1 MASKELWHYFFEP
14 VEEDKKADTIR
25 LLTNAGIKT
34 VRYNFDQFYNNNFCH
49 PGIVFF
55 NHPNT
60 ELYNFLKKIS
70 GQGLRRILCVGVE
83 EDLSSKEIW
92 NFLQCDVEDAFSL
105 GRFSD
110 FGGEIAARLRHWEQI
125 DEIIESPLVGQ
136 NLIGKSLVWI
146 KTLRKIV
153 HIARF
158 TDASV
163 LITGESGTGKE
174 LTARLIHALDKARG
188 KNSLVVLDCTTIVPE
203 LSGSEFFGHERGAF
217 TGAVMGREGAF
228 ALAHKGTLFLDE
240 VGELSLGLQAELL
253 RVVQERKYKRVG
265 GNSWQD
271 TDFRLVCA
279 TNRNLLEQE
288 KQGGFRRDFY
298 HRLAVWTCHLPP
310 LSNRVED
317 ISLLA
322 RHFLEKIFDG
332 KEPPELDRTVSEF
345 LIGREYQGNVREL
358 YQLIKR
364 IAYQHVGNGIITAGD
379 IPEDDRPK
387 GEPEM
392 TEWRDQNFQQNIYR
406 AILMGVKLKDITHA
420 TEETAETAAI
430 LQADG
435 RVSTAAEKLGI
446 DKRTLQM
453 HVKEQKEKLTNGLK
467 KDFPLH

>member
-1 MASKELWHYFFEP
+1 MASVELWHYFFEP

-25 LLTNAGIKT
+25 LLTNAGLKT
-34 VRYNFDQFYNNNFCH
+34 VRYNFDQFYNNNDCQ

-55 NHPNT
+55 SQPNSA
-60 ELYNFLKKIS
+60 LYDFLKEIS
-70 GQGLRRILCVGVE
+70 RQALRRILSVGIGTE
-83 EDLSSKEIW
+83 LSSKEIW
-92 NFLQCDVEDAFSL
+92 NLLQCGVEDAFWL
-105 GRFSD
+105 GHFSD

-163 LITGESGTGKE
+163 LVTGESGTGKE
-174 LTARLIHALDKARG
+174 LTARLIHALDKERG
-188 KNSLVVLDCTTIVPE
+188 KNSLVVLDCAAIVPE

-217 TGAVMGREGAF
+217 TGAITGREGAF

-240 VGELSLGLQAELL
+240 VGELPLALQAELL

-271 TDFRLVCA
+271 TDFRLICA

-288 KQGGFRRDFY
+288 KQGDFRRDFY

-317 ISLLA
+317 ILLLA

-332 KEPPELDRTVSEF
+332 REPPEFDRAVSEF
-345 LIGREYQGNVREL
+345 LIRREYSGNVREL

-364 IAYQHVGNGIITAGD
+364 IAYSHVGNGLITAGD
-379 IPEDDRPK
+379 IPEDERPK
-387 GEPEM
+387 DEPEM
-392 TEWRDQNFQQNIYR
+392 IEWRDQNFEQNIYR
-406 AILMGVKLKDITHA
+406 AVLMGIKLKDITRA

-453 HVKEQKEKLTNGLK
+453 HVKEHKEKLTNGLK
-467 KDFPLH
+467 NNLPVH

>member
-1 MASKELWHYFFEP
+1 MTSKELWHYFFEP
-14 VEEDKKADTIR
+14 VEEDKKSDAIR
-25 LLTNAGIKT
+25 ILINAGVKT
-34 VRYNFDQFYNNNFCH
+34 VRYNFDQVYNNNVCQS
-49 PGIVFF
+49 GIVFF
-55 NHPNT
+55 NQPNT
-60 ELYNFLKKIS
+60 DLYDLLKELS
-70 GQGLRRILCVGVE
+70 RQGLRRILSVGIGAE
-83 EDLSSKEIW
+83 LSNKEIW
-92 NFLQCDVEDAFSL
+92 KLLQCGVEDAFWL
-105 GRFSD
+105 GSFSD
-110 FGGEIAARLRHWEQI
+110 FGREIAARLRHWEQV

-174 LTARLIHALDKARG
+174 LTARLIHALDKERG

-217 TGAVMGREGAF
+217 TGAVTGREGAF

-240 VGELSLGLQAELL
+240 VGELPLSLQAELL

-271 TDFRLVCA
+271 TDFRLICA

-288 KQGGFRRDFY
+288 KQGDFRRDFY

-310 LSNRVED
+310 LSNRAGD
-317 ISLLA
+317 IPLLA

-332 KEPPELDRTVSEF
+332 KELPEFDRAVREFLDR
-345 LIGREYQGNVREL
+345 REYPGNVREL

-364 IAYQHVGNGIITAGD
+364 IAYNHVGNEMITAGE

-387 GEPEM
+387 GEPEII
-392 TEWRDQNFQQNIYR
+392 EWRDQNFEQNISR
-406 AILMGVKLKDITHA
+406 AVLMGTKLKDITRA

-435 RVSTAAEKLGI
+435 RVSTAAERLGI

-453 HVKEQKEKLTNGLK
+453 HVKEHKKKLTKGLK
-467 KDFPLH
+467 NNFPVH